1 MTQKAFRGRP
11 EQPLSHAAE
20 PLRPGDNQLD
30 TLGDS
35 GFEDGSGGFSNSRLV
50 NDLRTWSTI
59 WPRRCDEITKRRLRL
74 RCEIKTQADSRSLGQ
89 QCIYHTDHR

>member
-50 NDLRTWSTI
+50 NDLRT
-59 WPRRCDEITKRRLRL
+59 
-74 RCEIKTQADSRSLGQ
+74 
-89 QCIYHTDHR
+89 